1 MTIESQHEARST
13 LSFDLADPRY
23 RAWWSSHPAV
33 GDASFD
39 SFERLP
45 ANPIHV
51 GSPPYEWPVNGFLY
65 RDPVSGHLY
74 AYVSEYPRGYW
85 PPGGILLYVS
95 RDEGRSWQRLG
106 VVLQGSPDAFDGDG
120 VRPGGTVDASLWYAD
135 GKYHLLYG
143 WCKPDNSDGGLAYA
157 WSTHPEGPFTRAM
170 EPVHA
175 ESRQAFLLGRY
186 KRVYA
191 STLIQR
197 QRDWLILACMST
209 PRNAG
214 GTWAFV
220 ALTSLQP
227 EGPYDGPRILLHP
240 QSKTFLPVPVE
251 FYPCFVHEGYVYAPA
266 TSVARNRTFQV
277 IYRAPLE
284 DAHMPESWEV
294 YQYGSCWHSEPV
306 EHETEGIWGQ
316 TFSGAMGPGRTLWA
330 LFPSKN
336 SQDCGTISIVRR
348 PWKAPYRQG
357 FALSA
362 PNAPSLTVFQRRFDD
377 FRLLAEL
384 RSSGVKRLLWGY
396 DAPCGPDRP
405 VGAEGRPHPLS
416 LAGYTSLTLHAGGWA
431 VERVAYDGERTVLAA
446 GAAPQGRG
454 MQADAV
460 SVEQDQEQLSIQ
472 VNGTLVWMA
481 ARDGGGAGKIGVLAD
496 AGSVLYVDRLQVAG
510 LGEECSQWLL
520 PTEALMGS
528 GVAMGEWQQE
538 DDPAFT
544 FGFGFA
550 TAGQG
555 MMAKWNYR
563 GGGFRLW
570 SPRRP
575 GLGTMRVYVDGVYAG
590 EVDQGAPVVQPS
602 CPLIECRDL
611 PFGYHAITVEQQEG
625 TILCDSLEVLFPL
638 DQPTARNFWA
648 RERFN

>member
-1 MTIESQHEARST
+1 MATECQHPARST

-39 SFERLP
+39 NFERLP

-51 GSPPYEWPVNGFLY
+51 GMPPYEWPVNGFLY
-65 RDPVSGHLY
+65 RDPVSGYLY
-74 AYVSEYPRGYW
+74 AYVSQYPRGYW

-95 RDEGRSWQRLG
+95 QDEGQSWQEVG

-120 VRPGGTVDASLWYAD
+120 TRPGGTVDASLWYAD
-135 GKYHLLYG
+135 GIYHLLYG

-157 WSTHPEGPFTRAM
+157 WSTQPQGPFARAP

-175 ESRQAFLLGRY
+175 ESRQPFLLGRY

-220 ALTSLQP
+220 ALTSSQP
-227 EGPYDGPRILLHP
+227 AGPYASPRLLLWP
-240 QSKTFLPVPVE
+240 QNKIFLPVPVE
-251 FYPCFVHEGYVYAPA
+251 FYPCFVQEDYVYAPA

-277 IYRAPLE
+277 IYRAPVE
-284 DAHMPESWEV
+284 TAHTPEAWEV
-294 YQYGSCWHSEPV
+294 FQYGSCWHSEPV
-306 EHETEGIWGQ
+306 EHEIEGIWGQ
-316 TFSGAMGPGRTLWA
+316 TFSGSMGPGRTLWT
-330 LFPSKN
+330 LFPSKD
-336 SQDCGTISIVRR
+336 SQACGTINMARR
-348 PWKAPYRQG
+348 PWEAPYRQG
-357 FALSA
+357 FTLSA
-362 PNAPSLTVFQRRFDD
+362 PNAPSLTVFQRRFGD
-377 FRLLAEL
+377 FRLVASM
-384 RSSGVKRLLWGY
+384 RCSGPKRLLWGY
-396 DAPCGPDRP
+396 NAPCGQDRP

-416 LAGYTSLTLHAGGWA
+416 LAGYTSFALHADGWV
-431 VERVAYDGERTVLAA
+431 VERVAYDGERAILAA
-446 GAAPQGRG
+446 GAIPRGRG
-454 MQADAV
+454 MQVDV
-460 SVEQDQEQLSIQ
+460 VGIEQQQGQLSIQ
-472 VNGTLVWMA
+472 VNGAPVWA
-481 ARDGGGAGKIGVLAD
+481 AAGDGALGKIGFLAD
-496 AGSVLYVDRLQVAG
+496 EGSVLSVDSLQVAD

-528 GVAMGEWQQE
+528 GVAAGEWQQE
-538 DDPAFT
+538 EDNAFT
-544 FGFGFA
+544 FGFGYA
-550 TAGQG
+550 SAAQG
-555 MMAKWNYR
+555 VMAKWNYR

-575 GLGTMRVYVDGVYAG
+575 GLGVLRVYVDGVYAG
-590 EVDQGAPVVQPS
+590 EVNQGASVLQPS

-611 PFGYHAITVEQQEG
+611 PFGYHAITIEQQEG

-648 RERFN
+648 RDRFN